1 MRLPSLFVVFWKSL
15 VDQLGG
21 ESARLADP
29 AVVGPLAAG
38 RLRVAIVV
46 LAGLAVSSSITAAI
60 TAFFSPTRG
69 AVLLVGG
76 LMFLALYH
84 AVPRLWRSLLAS
96 GIDKEL
102 PAVLVYL
109 VPYSASPRY
118 IADVIAGLPDGVFKW
133 FRHESSRLRLL
144 MDMGLDPLTALRRLA
159 ETTPSRR
166 LREVLVEYT
175 SLQLLGAQS
184 SEASIRL
191 LDRAVSLAREKWAS
205 FREIGRAVV
214 ELAASGLVSLVALAP
229 LMGGATGPATI
240 GMGVI
245 LVIAGITL
253 LGFRPELGD
262 APRTPLGPAVFFG
275 STIAGS
281 LLALQGRLQ
290 LAVLALLAGSVIGEL
305 LHYRVSRVF
314 RGALR
319 SLRVA
324 AEKARLGLE
333 YLSELEGAS
342 PLGAPVR
349 AVIESSRIAGGIGVG
364 QALLRLQRV
373 VEEAAEQRSRAVSEA
388 AVLEGVSMIAPL
400 VMALAIGRLA
410 RLFQQTGPLL
420 GGAGLLDAESV
431 LALAPLAVVP
441 AAILRRGWTAS
452 PLSGLAALILV
463 LVFAF

>member
-1 MRLPSLFVVFWKSL
+1 MRLPTLFIEFWRGL

-29 AVVGPLAAG
+29 AIVGPLAASK
-38 RLRVAIVV
+38 LRALIVI
-46 LAGLAVSSSITAAI
+46 LAGLAISSSISASI
-60 TAFFSPTRG
+60 TVFFSPLHG
-69 AVLLVGG
+69 AVLLACSIV
-76 LMFLALYH
+76 FLGLYH
-84 AVPRLWRSLLAS
+84 LLPSLWRAALAS

-118 IADVIAGLPDGVFKW
+118 IADVIAGLPEGIFKW

-191 LDRAVSLAREKWAS
+191 LDRAVALAREKWAS
-205 FREIGRAVV
+205 FREVGRAVV

-229 LMGGATGPATI
+229 LMDGAAGPVAL
-240 GMGVI
+240 GMGAL
-245 LVIAGITL
+245 LVLAGIML
-253 LGFRPELGD
+253 LASRPELGD
-262 APRTPLGPAVFFG
+262 TPRTLPGPTVFFG

-281 LLALQGRLQ
+281 ALALEGRLP
-290 LAVLALLAGSVIGEL
+290 LAVAALLVGAVIGEL
-305 LHYRVSRVF
+305 LHYKASK
-314 RGALR
+314 ALRAAMR

-333 YLSELEGAS
+333 YLSDLEGAR

-400 VMALAIGRLA
+400 IMALALGRLA
-410 RLFQQTGPLL
+410 RLFQQASPLP
-420 GGAGLLDAESV
+420 GGAALLDMGSV

-452 PLSGLAALILV
+452 SLSGLAALLAV
-463 LVFAF
+463 MLFAA